1 MQEELSSHLRL
12 VEKMYEMALAFLV
25 DYSFQ
30 ILGAVII
37 FIIGLFVA
45 RWVGHNV
52 ERFCRK
58 QGLDEILVRFIA
70 GAARI
75 IILIGVGII
84 CLGKFGISITPFVA
98 AIGALSLGAGLALQG
113 LLSNYGAG
121 LAIMITRPFA
131 VGDTLTL
138 LGVSGVVWQVNLGT
152 TILDTEDGEKIT
164 IPNKQIMGEVLI
176 NSHAHK
182 VWEGSIGIAY
192 SSDPQK
198 AIVIINKVL
207 SQQEKVILDPAP
219 QVGIQQFGESAIVI
233 GFRYWIPTQQ
243 YYRLGF
249 QINEKIFAQFRAED
263 INIPFPQQEVRLL
276 K

>member
-1 MQEELSSHLRL
+1 MQEELGAQLRL
-12 VEKMYEMALAFLV
+12 IEKMYEMALAFLV

-30 ILGAVII
+30 ILGAIII

-45 RWVGHNV
+45 RWVGRVV

-58 QGLDEILVRFIA
+58 QKLDEILVRFIS

-84 CLGKFGISITPFVA
+84 CLGKFGISVTPFVA

-121 LAIMITRPFA
+121 LALMIVRPFT

-138 LGVSGVVWQVNLGT
+138 LGVSGVVSQVNLGN
-152 TILDTEDGEKIT
+152 TIMETEDGEKIT

-176 NSHAHK
+176 NSHANK
-182 VWEGSIGIAY
+182 IWEGSIGIAY

-198 AIVIINKVL
+198 AIAVITRVL
-207 SQQEKVILDPAP
+207 AEQPQVISDPAP
-219 QVGIQQFGESAIVI
+219 QVGIQQFGDSAIVI

-249 QINEKIFAQFRAED
+249 QINEKIFTQFRAEGVQ
-263 INIPFPQQEVRLL
+263 IPFPQQEVRLL

>member
-1 MQEELSSHLRL
+1 MQDELDSQIRL
-12 VEKMYEMALAFLV
+12 AEKMYEMALAFLL

-30 ILGAVII
+30 IIGAIII

-45 RWVGHNV
+45 RWVGRSV

-58 QGLDEILVRFIA
+58 QGLDAILVRFIS
-70 GAARI
+70 GAARM
-75 IILIGVGII
+75 IILVGVGII
-84 CLGKFGISITPFVA
+84 CLGKFGISVTPFVA

-121 LAIMITRPFA
+121 VAIMITRPFA
-131 VGDTLTL
+131 VGDTLSL
-138 LGVSGVVWQVNLGT
+138 LGISGVVAQVNLGV

-164 IPNKQIMGEVLI
+164 IPNKQIMGEVLT
-176 NSHAHK
+176 NSYAHK
-182 VWEGSIGIAY
+182 VWEGTIGIAY

-198 AIVIINKVL
+198 AIRVIAEVL
-207 SQQEKVILDPAP
+207 AQNEKVVSDPAP
-219 QVGIQQFGESAIVI
+219 QIGIQQFGESAIII

-249 QINEKIFAQFRAED
+249 QVNEKIFARFLAQG
-263 INIPFPQQEVRLL
+263 ISIPFPQHEVRVL

>member
-1 MQEELSSHLRL
+1 MQDELGSQLRL
-12 VEKMYEMALAFLV
+12 IEKMYELAVAFLV

-37 FIIGLFVA
+37 FIIGLLVA
-45 RWVGHNV
+45 RWASRAV

-58 QGLDEILVRFIA
+58 QKLDEILVRFISN
-70 GAARI
+70 AARI

-84 CLGKFGISITPFVA
+84 CLGKFGISVTPFVA

-121 LAIMITRPFA
+121 LAIMITRPFK

-138 LGVSGVVWQVNLGT
+138 LGVSGVVAQVNLGV
-152 TILDTEDGEKIT
+152 TILETEDGEKIT

-176 NSHAHK
+176 NSQANK
-182 VWEGSIGIAY
+182 VWEGTINIACD
-192 SSDPQK
+192 DPQK
-198 AIVIINKVL
+198 AIAIINSIL
-207 SQQEKVILDPAP
+207 AQHNKVIADPAP
-219 QVGIQQFGESAIVI
+219 QVGIQAFGAGALVI
-233 GFRYWIPTQQ
+233 GFRYWVPTQQ

-249 QINEKIFAQFRAED
+249 EINEKIFDRFRAEG
-263 INIPFPQQEVRLL
+263 IPAPMPTQEVRLL

>member
-1 MQEELSSHLRL
+1 MQEELSSQLRL
-12 VEKMYEMALAFLV
+12 VEKMYEMTVSFLV
-25 DYSFQ
+25 NYSFQ
-30 ILGAVII
+30 MLGAIII
-37 FIIGLFVA
+37 FIIGLAVA
-45 RWVGHNV
+45 RWVGRAV

-58 QGLDEILVRFIA
+58 QKLDEILVRFIA
-70 GAARI
+70 SAARL

-84 CLGKFGISITPFVA
+84 CLGKFGISVTPFVA

-121 LAIMITRPFA
+121 LAIMMTRPFK

-138 LGVSGVVWQVNLGT
+138 LGVSGVVSQVNLGV
-152 TILDTEDGEKIT
+152 TILETEDGEKIT

-176 NSHAHK
+176 NSQANK
-182 VWEGSIGIAY
+182 VWEGSIGIGY
-192 SSDPQK
+192 NSDPQK
-198 AIVIINKVL
+198 AIAIIHNVLAQQAQVIA
-207 SQQEKVILDPAP
+207 DPAP

-249 QINEKIFAQFRAED
+249 QINEKIFSRFRAED
-263 INIPFPQQEVRLL
+263 VEIPFPQREVRLL

>member
-1 MQEELSSHLRL
+1 MEQQLSSQLRL

-30 ILGAVII
+30 ILGAIII
-37 FIIGLFVA
+37 FIIGLIVA
-45 RWVGHNV
+45 RWVGRAV

-58 QGLDEILVRFIA
+58 QKLDEILVRFISS
-70 GAARI
+70 AARL

-98 AIGALSLGAGLALQG
+98 AIGAISLGAGLALQG

-121 LAIMITRPFA
+121 LAIMITRPFK
-131 VGDTLTL
+131 VGDTLSL
-138 LGVSGVVWQVNLGT
+138 LGVSGVVFQVNLGV
-152 TILDTEDGEKIT
+152 TILETEDGEKIT

-176 NSHAHK
+176 NSQANK
-182 VWEGSIGIAY
+182 IWEGSIGIAY

-198 AIVIINKVL
+198 AIAVINSVL
-207 SQQEKVILDPAP
+207 AQQEQVIAEPAP
-219 QVGIQQFGESAIVI
+219 QVGIQQFGDSSIVI

-249 QINEKIFAQFRAED
+249 QINEKIFTRFRTEGVE
-263 INIPFPQQEVRLL
+263 IPFPQREVRLL